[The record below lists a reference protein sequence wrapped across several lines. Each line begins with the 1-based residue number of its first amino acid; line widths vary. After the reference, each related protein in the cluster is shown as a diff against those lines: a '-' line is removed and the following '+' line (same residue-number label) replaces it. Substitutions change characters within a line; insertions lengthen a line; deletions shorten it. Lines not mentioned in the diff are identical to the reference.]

1 VRDEDKTKEELLNA
15 LTELRTRNTELEA
28 FNIELTQTVE
38 HNKLIV
44 NILKSSGRSY
54 EEHGCYIEATENTEY
69 ELNKYREDLEKLVEA
84 RTKELNKANK
94 ELQNEIKK
102 RQLAEKKLRAE
113 RRRLFS
119 VLDGLP
125 AQVYLIAKDYTFHF
139 SNRFFQERFGNP
151 HKNPCYKVFHGLTN
165 PCENCPTF
173 NDGPIKVQVGE
184 YCYPDGYTYQVYD
197 YPFIDV
203 DGSEMLLSFAIDI
216 TDRKKTE
223 QALQRS
229 EEKFSKAFR
238 CNPDPITITT
248 LKEGRYVEVN
258 NSELELTGYERHEII
273 GYTAH
278 ELGIW
283 AIPEERELF
292 LKYII
297 KYGNISNLEVKFR
310 MKSREVRTF
319 LLSAEIID
327 MGGEPHLLCV
337 SKDITERKL
346 FEEELYLSEERFF
359 KAFNASPFMMTI
371 TNIANG
377 ELIDANHS
385 FCSFVNLS
393 REELLGRTLSDSGF
407 EIDPTEQN
415 ELIKRLKEKESVR
428 DMEIHFYRKNGEQR
442 LGLYTAE
449 CLTINGDLCIL
460 SIVTDITERKK
471 METEMIRL
479 DRLNMVGEIAAS
491 IGHEIRNPMTTVRGF
506 LQIMRENGDYLKEK
520 ESFDLMIEELDRA
533 NSIITEFLSLAKTKL
548 IELKLTNFN
557 SIIKNIYPLVQ
568 ASAMVQDK
576 NVITE
581 LQDIPDVFID
591 EKEIRQLILNLVYNG
606 LESMNPGGN
615 VTLGTFMEE
624 DSVILSIKD
633 QGSGIDPDVLSK
645 IGTPFFTTKEKGTGL
660 GLAVCYGIATRH
672 KAKIDI
678 DTSSNGT
685 TFFIR
690 FPKPNA
696 IRAIP
701 INECN

>member
-1 VRDEDKTKEELLNA
+1 MKT
-15 LTELRTRNTELEA
+15 
-28 FNIELTQTVE
+28 
-38 HNKLIV
+38 
-44 NILKSSGRSY
+44 G
-54 EEHGCYIEATENTEY
+54 
-69 ELNKYREDLEKLVEA
+69 
-84 RTKELNKANK
+84 
-94 ELQNEIKK
+94 EI
-102 RQLAEKKLRAE
+102 
-113 RRRLFS
+113 
-119 VLDGLP
+119 
-125 AQVYLIAKDYTFHF
+125 
-139 SNRFFQERFGNP
+139 
-151 HKNPCYKVFHGLTN
+151 
-165 PCENCPTF
+165 
-173 NDGPIKVQVGE
+173 
-184 YCYPDGYTYQVYD
+184 
-197 YPFIDV
+197 
-203 DGSEMLLSFAIDI
+203 
-216 TDRKKTE
+216 
-223 QALQRS
+223 
-229 EEKFSKAFR
+229 
-238 CNPDPITITT
+238 
-248 LKEGRYVEVN
+248 
-258 NSELELTGYERHEII
+258 
-273 GYTAH
+273 
-278 ELGIW
+278 
-283 AIPEERELF
+283 
-292 LKYII
+292 
-297 KYGNISNLEVKFR
+297 
-310 MKSREVRTF
+310 RTF

-327 MGGEPHLLCV
+327 MDGEPHLLCV

-346 FEEELYLSEERFF
+346 FEEEIYLSEERFF

-371 TNIANG
+371 TNLANS
-377 ELIDANHS
+377 ELIDVNHS

-393 REELLGRTLSDSGF
+393 REKLLGRTLSDSGF
-407 EIDPTEQN
+407 KIDPIEQK
-415 ELIKRLKEKESVR
+415 EFIQSLKKKESVR
-428 DMEIHFYRKNGEQR
+428 DMEIHFCRKNGEQR